1 MLQFKSFTNS
11 QDMNQFINNGS
22 VIPCSL
28 SCVGSAILIG
38 FKSGQNAKRYKVQML
53 NLGIVDS
60 VEEIGGVVEIAL
72 DKFAKVVGQSVELEG
87 AVVIVTVLAEEY

>member
-1 MLQFKSFTNS
+1 MLQFRTFTNS
-11 QDMNQFINNGS
+11 EDMNQFINNGS

-38 FKSGQNAKRYKVQML
+38 FKSGQNTKRYKVETL

-60 VEEIGGVVEIAL
+60 VGEIGTVVEVAL
-72 DKFAKVVGQSVELEG
+72 DKFTNVVGQSVELEG
-87 AVVIVTVLAEEY
+87 AAVSVTALIEE

>member
-38 FKSGQNAKRYKVQML
+38 FKSGQNTKQYKVETL

-60 VEEIGGVVEIAL
+60 VEEIGTVVEVAL
-72 DKFAKVVGQSVELEG
+72 DKFSNVVGQSVELEG
-87 AVVIVTVLAEEY
+87 ANVSLTALIEQ

>member
-1 MLQFKSFTNS
+1 
-11 QDMNQFINNGS
+11 MNQFINNGS

-38 FKSGQNAKRYKVQML
+38 FKSGQNTKRYKVETL

-60 VEEIGGVVEIAL
+60 VGEIGTVVEVAL
-72 DKFAKVVGQSVELEG
+72 DKFTNVVGQSVELEG
-87 AVVIVTVLAEEY
+87 AAVSVTALIEE

>member
-1 MLQFKSFTNS
+1 MLQFRSFTNS
-11 QDMNQFINNGS
+11 EDMNQFINNGS

-38 FKSGQNAKRYKVQML
+38 FKSGQNTKRYKVETL

-60 VEEIGGVVEIAL
+60 VGEIGTVVEVAL
-72 DKFAKVVGQSVELEG
+72 DKFSNVVGQSVELEG
-87 AVVIVTVLAEEY
+87 AAVSVTALIEE

>member
-1 MLQFKSFTNS
+1 MLQFRSFTNS
-11 QDMNQFINNGS
+11 EDMNQFINNGS

-38 FKSGQNAKRYKVQML
+38 FKSGQNTKRYKVETL

-60 VEEIGGVVEIAL
+60 VGEIGTVVEVAL
-72 DKFAKVVGQSVELEG
+72 DKFTNVVGQSVELEG
-87 AVVIVTVLAEEY
+87 AAVSVTALIEE